1 MLCDDVRTLAHA
13 DRRRQQARM
22 VVEAIESGH
31 AAHRLAGKLA
41 RTSLGMER
49 LADVAVEA
57 TIGLM
62 WLGMHLDDFELPII
76 EGMPPWPSPAAP
88 R

>member
-1 MLCDDVRTLAHA
+1 MLCDDVRTVAHA

-22 VVEAIESGH
+22 EVEAIESGH
-31 AAHRLAGKLA
+31 AARRLAAKLA
-41 RTSLGMER
+41 RTSLGMQR

-57 TIGLM
+57 TVGLM
-62 WLGMHLDDFELPII
+62 WLGMHLDDFEFPKVP
-76 EGMPPWPSPAAP
+76 GWPSLDAP